1 MICSKLEVF
10 ELDSFMHLRI
20 IREYAVAHFKT
31 TINGFIGSLQALCVG
46 VIRWGLH
53 TLFSRPVDGKGFRSL
68 NRIYDIFA
76 SVVKILFCYILATL
90 SGLGG
95 YEVTITRGLTFT
107 ILRFSKISRRLF
119 NTLFFNLFC

>member
-53 TLFSRPVDGKGFRSL
+53 TLFNRPVDGKGFRSL

-76 SVVKILFCYILATL
+76 NVFKILFCYFL
-90 SGLGG
+90 SHFSNF
-95 YEVTITRGLTFT
+95 IRPRGV
-107 ILRFSKISRRLF
+107 
-119 NTLFFNLFC
+119 